1 MLSILFHLI
10 YGSFLTTVILAQDID
25 QNKLVCSQSDGTI
38 EAPKGY
44 CSRKNGNCSCTKD
57 CTESL
62 SIANCVCTRTD
73 LNFAQEQQLANCSV
87 WSQQTWSDYVRNSR
101 QNSTNVNLPP
111 SASNTP
117 DGKGL
122 LFSTND
128 DGLPWPITDGRD
140 LGNLLIHGPHCLKM
154 IAIFNKQVLSGK
166 SLDNIYDRLHSEHC
180 RRLARRVL
188 YYYQNEEKNY
198 QVQPVSLCSDLHK
211 SYFTSSQSSEH
222 HRVADKHKHTAKHRH
237 QSSENPS
244 DEQAKDNG
252 LDYNIRYRRQ
262 TVENPPLEQAK
273 DEGLDYGLR
282 YRRQLDE
289 NAPTGG
295 SEDDKN
301 KYKGKD
307 ERQLTNQMHNPGYE
321 DDRISYG
328 LSYGKSVSN
337 NNNQS
342 NITAKSH
349 SIYDKIYTDAEKEG
363 SRKPS
368 QQRIFD
374 TISGQNL
381 GNLLVKEWLELP
393 LTKSESYFLAGWESE
408 LVVRTAAFGI
418 YCIQGKA
425 KHPPITEIRD
435 LLSMKAK

>member
-140 LGNLLIHGPHCLKM
+140 LRNLLIHGPHCLKM

-222 HRVADKHKHTAKHRH
+222 HRVADKHKHTAKHRR
-237 QSSENPS
+237 QSGENPS
-244 DEQAKDNG
+244 DEQAKDDG

-273 DEGLDYGLR
+273 DEGLDYGL
-282 YRRQLDE
+282 
-289 NAPTGG
+289 
-295 SEDDKN
+295 
-301 KYKGKD
+301 
-307 ERQLTNQMHNPGYE
+307 
-321 DDRISYG
+321 
-328 LSYGKSVSN
+328 
-337 NNNQS
+337 
-342 NITAKSH
+342 
-349 SIYDKIYTDAEKEG
+349 
-363 SRKPS
+363 
-368 QQRIFD
+368 
-374 TISGQNL
+374 
-381 GNLLVKEWLELP
+381 
-393 LTKSESYFLAGWESE
+393 
-408 LVVRTAAFGI
+408 
-418 YCIQGKA
+418 
-425 KHPPITEIRD
+425 
-435 LLSMKAK
+435 